1 MKITKFEFDIIKH
14 ILNDWGVPNK
24 LFLQLNELEITSR
37 TFTGVGFF
45 SNFFVPD
52 VNKNLACIIKQKR
65 LSGLFNVSCLRYGIE
80 AILIVKDGY
89 LKQLEVHTYGEDFP
103 SSLGNITAV
112 QDNSINSIHVAYPN
126 DPI

>member
-14 ILNDWGVPNK
+14 ILNDWSVPNK

-45 SNFFVPD
+45 SNFFVPN

>member
-14 ILNDWGVPNK
+14 ILNDWSAPNK

-45 SNFFVPD
+45 SNFFVPN